1 MKSFVN
7 EHAQISS
14 GMYVTSPIKVFNNY
28 LYQYFGNFNTKHFIE
43 YVRNNFNFEYTGCV
57 YCDNSLYRY
66 HNSSSVNV
74 NRIIPPCTLNYCN
87 GSYNGY
93 DHVIL
98 YFTNYLDNGKEEK
111 LEFEF
116 DTTEQYN
123 GFDFEMLKRELT
135 KPKSSNIFAELY
147 NDFMD
152 VDSKPTKSNNL
163 LFGEIFIKSDTQSF
177 IDECKAIV
185 KAGR

>member
-1 MKSFVN
+1 MKSFVK
-7 EHAQISS
+7 EHDQISS
-14 GMYVTSPIKVFNNY
+14 GLYVTSPIKVFNNY

-66 HNSSSVNV
+66 HNSSVNV

-116 DTTEQYN
+116 DTTEQHN

-135 KPKSSNIFAELY
+135 KP
-147 NDFMD
+147 
-152 VDSKPTKSNNL
+152 KSNNL